1 MRLGPYPQVWILAF
15 LGEAYRSLGEL
26 ERARLVFEHLALRD
40 PGSPLSLIRLAI
52 IYSDLE
58 QSQKARQAAD
68 DFMSSIPM
76 FSVGRFV
83 NNMPYKLQKDRESLT
98 AALLKA
104 GLPE

>member
-1 MRLGPYPQVWILAF
+1 
-15 LGEAYRSLGEL
+15 
-26 ERARLVFEHLALRD
+26 VFENLALRA
-40 PGSPLSLIRLAI
+40 PGSPISLIRLAM
-52 IYSDLE
+52 IYSDLD

-68 DFMSSIPM
+68 DLMSCIPV

-83 NNMPYKLQKDRESLT
+83 RKIPYKLQSDRESLS